1 MLYQKSVDVRTG
13 LGCGQD
19 YLWEMIQILNRGGMS
34 FIVEGTRTTD
44 NGSVIDSDDTNSLD
58 EDSNG

>member
-1 MLYQKSVDVRTG
+1 MLYQKSVDVRTR

-19 YLWEMIQILNRGGMS
+19 YLWEMIQILNRGGIL